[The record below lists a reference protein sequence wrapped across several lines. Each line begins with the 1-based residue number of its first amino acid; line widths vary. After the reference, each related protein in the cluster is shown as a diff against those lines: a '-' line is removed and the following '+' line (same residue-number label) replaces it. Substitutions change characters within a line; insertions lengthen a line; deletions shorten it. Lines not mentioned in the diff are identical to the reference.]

1 MNKYIEK
8 ILEDARLTIN
18 HLAGD
23 ISVQVH
29 RN

>member
-8 ILEDARLTIN
+8 ILEDAGLVID

-23 ISVQVH
+23 ISIQVH

>member
-8 ILEDARLTIN
+8 ILEDAGLTIN